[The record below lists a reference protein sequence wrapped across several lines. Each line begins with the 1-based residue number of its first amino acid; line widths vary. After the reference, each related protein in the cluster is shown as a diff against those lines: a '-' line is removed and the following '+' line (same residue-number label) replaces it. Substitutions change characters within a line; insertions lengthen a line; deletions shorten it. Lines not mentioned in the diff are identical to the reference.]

1 MAKTSSEN
9 KDVFEYQ
16 VVGLMAE
23 TGLFMS
29 EAMVRIMVLDGVD
42 VDSVF
47 DMCDF
52 LEEKLGDLNKVSVF
66 MQMINGQLPDCF
78 LKKL

>member
-47 DMCDF
+47 DMCGFYANDKWPITRLF
-52 LEEKLGDLNKVSVF
+52 F
-66 MQMINGQLPDCF
+66 
-78 LKKL
+78 KKIVNFS